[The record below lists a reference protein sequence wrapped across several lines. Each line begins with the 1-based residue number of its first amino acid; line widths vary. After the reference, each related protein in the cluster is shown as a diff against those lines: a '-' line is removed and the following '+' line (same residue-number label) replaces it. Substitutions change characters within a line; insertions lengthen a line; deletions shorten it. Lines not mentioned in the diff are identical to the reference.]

1 MTESNILFS
10 SFDLKGL
17 TLKNRVTM
25 APTYVGYGDPDGTVS
40 DLTLDHYREMASS
53 GAAMI
58 VVESSA
64 VNLEGA
70 GSPLGLRTDGDQFLE
85 GLSQLAGT
93 IKDEGALAVQQINH
107 AGRFAFSAEPLAP
120 TGGPEGA
127 PPKEMTLEDIDRTAK
142 DFAAAA
148 VRVKTAGFDGVEI
161 HGGTGYLIDQFISPH
176 TNKRTDEYGGS
187 LENRMRFPLRV
198 FDAIQEAVGRD
209 YPIGHRFMA
218 YEAIPGGLEVEES
231 AKWAEELAHRGV
243 AYLSVM
249 FGTYESFML
258 PEYSEA
264 DKSECFMAKFAGEIK
279 RAVPDTPVITAGRI
293 QTPASAEK
301 ILAEGTADLIGLSRV
316 LIADPLWPK
325 KAAGH
330 LTDSIIRCEPACML
344 CMNRVMSGKPVF
356 CSQWTKE
363 RREAFLVRVGE
374 KPEEVDQ
381 APG

>member
-25 APTYVGYGDPDGTVS
+25 APTYVGYGNPDGSVS

-64 VNLEGA
+64 VNPEGS
-70 GSPLGLRTDGDQFLE
+70 GSPLGLRADDDQFLE
-85 GLSQLAGT
+85 GLSRLART
-93 IKDEGALAVQQINH
+93 IKDQGALAVQQINH
-107 AGRFAFSAEPLAP
+107 AGRFALSAEPVAP
-120 TGGPEGA
+120 TGGPEGT
-127 PPKEMTLEDIDRTAK
+127 PPKEMTSEDIDRTIE

-148 VRVKTAGFDGVEI
+148 ARVKAAGFDGVEI

-176 TNKRTDEYGGS
+176 TNKRTDAYGGS
-187 LENRMRFPLRV
+187 LENRMRFPLLV
-198 FDAIQEAVGRD
+198 FSAIQEAVGRD

-218 YEAIPGGLEVEES
+218 YEAIPGGLEIDES
-231 AKWAEELAHRGV
+231 AQWAEELAKRGV

-264 DKSECFMAKFAGEIK
+264 DKTECFMAKYAGEIK
-279 RAVPDTPVITAGRI
+279 KAVPNTPVITAGRI
-293 QTPASAEK
+293 QTPEAAEK
-301 ILAEGTADLIGLSRV
+301 LLSAGTADLIGLSRI

-325 KAAGH
+325 KAAGQFPGP
-330 LTDSIIRCEPACML
+330 INGCEPACML
-344 CMNRVMSGKPVF
+344 CMKRVMSGKPVF
-356 CSQWTKE
+356 CSQWPKE

-381 APG
+381 TAG